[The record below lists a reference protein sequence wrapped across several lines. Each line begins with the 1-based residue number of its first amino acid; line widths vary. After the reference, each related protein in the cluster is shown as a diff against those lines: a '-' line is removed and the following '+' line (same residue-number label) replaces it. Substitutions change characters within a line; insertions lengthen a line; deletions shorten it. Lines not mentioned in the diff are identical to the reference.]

1 MLVTMTTPIGVE
13 WRNPDL
19 RNNYNAGGSH
29 DYNDNDKDPSPNL
42 KAKYDNSHGTK
53 CAGLIAAGANGI
65 CGVGVAYGAK
75 VAGIRMLDGMVTDM
89 LEGKSFIFKAHVNW
103 IYSCSWGPEDDGKT
117 VEGPGYVAKEA
128 MELAIKKGRYGY
140 GNVFVFASGN
150 GGINDDNCNFDGY
163 ANSIFTITIGAV
175 DELNS
180 MPYYAELCSAMLA
193 VTYSN
198 GHSQGDRMVVTTDAS
213 SHKGCTYS
221 FSGTSAS
228 APIASGIIAL
238 MLQIRNCLTWRDVQH
253 IIVYTAVM
261 VDAGHAQWAENGAG
275 FHHSNQHGF
284 GLLDAY
290 RMTRVAGLWQLVP
303 PSVHWSSPCDKH
315 PHPLNANH
323 PVTLD
328 RNVTRDELPVDLL
341 TLEYVTVTLSISH
354 SYRGLLHIYLLSPHG
369 TNSTLATHR
378 KQDRSGDGLKEWTF
392 STVRFW
398 AELPWGPW
406 RLVVSQSGGSHDS
419 GVINSWTLTLY
430 GSAIDRDNVLLRQQ
444 LVEDSVTTPTWTSL
458 PCPALPAHPE
468 ELHLPEL
475 DTPFLPVW
483 KQVLLVIG
491 CVLVFVLVIHCIGE
505 KVWRANKTR
514 RLSSLPSVSYSRL
527 TNTQGDDASEG
538 VVIQSNDQQQ
548 RIEDPPTDSPTTS
561 PSPAYY
567 HTSLD
572 SHVTQG
578 VESDEEARDD
588 IIKNST
594 PEQQP
599 LLP

>member
-1 MLVTMTTPIGVE
+1 M
-13 WRNPDL
+13 
-19 RNNYNAGGSH
+19 
-29 DYNDNDKDPSPNL
+29 
-42 KAKYDNSHGTK
+42 
-53 CAGLIAAGANGI
+53 
-65 CGVGVAYGAK
+65 
-75 VAGIRMLDGMVTDM
+75 
-89 LEGKSFIFKAHVNW
+89 
-103 IYSCSWGPEDDGKT
+103 
-117 VEGPGYVAKEA
+117 
-128 MELAIKKGRYGY
+128 
-140 GNVFVFASGN
+140 
-150 GGINDDNCNFDGY
+150 
-163 ANSIFTITIGAV
+163 
-175 DELNS
+175 
-180 MPYYAELCSAMLA
+180 
-193 VTYSN
+193 
-198 GHSQGDRMVVTTDAS
+198 Q
-213 SHKGCTYS
+213 
-221 FSGTSAS
+221 
-228 APIASGIIAL
+228 
-238 MLQIRNCLTWRDVQH
+238 
-253 IIVYTAVM
+253 
-261 VDAGHAQWAENGAG
+261 
-275 FHHSNQHGF
+275 
-284 GLLDAY
+284 
-290 RMTRVAGLWQLVP
+290 LWQLVP